1 MQTIRDYARDHGIS
15 YEAVRAQVGRYRQ
28 DLEGHITT
36 GGRTMYLD
44 DYAVRFLDAKRR
56 GNPVAVRSEEKH
68 TEYENMKAELA
79 ALKDELLAA
88 QAKII
93 ELQSADRLL
102 IEAKAKCDLLIE
114 AGTEMQKEIDSLR
127 TDLSEARQNAEQLR
141 TDAQTAKID
150 AVKALEELR
159 AARTEADRARTDADQ
174 ARKERDAAQTEAG
187 SYRRTIF
194 GLYRKGRG

>member
-1 MQTIRDYARDHGIS
+1 MTTIRDYARDHSIS
-15 YEAVRAQVGRYRQ
+15 YEAVRAQISRYRK
-28 DLEGHITT
+28 DLEGHISTN
-36 GGRTMYLD
+36 GRTMCLD

-56 GNPVAVRSEEKH
+56 GNPVAIRSEEKH
-68 TEYENMKAELA
+68 AEHENLKAQVD
-79 ALKDELLAA
+79 ALKSELLAA

-114 AGTEMQKEIDSLR
+114 AGTEKQKEIDTLR

-159 AARTEADRARTDADQ
+159 AARTEADRAKAEADQ
-174 ARKERDAAQTEAG
+174 ARKERDTAQAEAG
-187 SYRRTIF
+187 SYKRSVF
-194 GLYRKGRG
+194 GFYRKKRS